1 MASWGYRRLSVL
13 ATPPIH
19 DIGEIDKLKWFVTK
33 SPQQFE
39 EAGIF
44 A

>member
-1 MASWGYRRLSVL
+1 VGYRRLSIL
-13 ATPPIH
+13 ATPRH
-19 DIGEIDKLKWFVTK
+19 DISEIDKLKWFVTK
-33 SPQQFE
+33 SPQEFE